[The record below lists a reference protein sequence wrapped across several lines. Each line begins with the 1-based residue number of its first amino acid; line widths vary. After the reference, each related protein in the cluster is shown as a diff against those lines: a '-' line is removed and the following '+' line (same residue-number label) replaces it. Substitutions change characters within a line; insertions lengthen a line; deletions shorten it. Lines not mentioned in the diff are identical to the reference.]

1 MSGEWGLSAEN
12 RVGEMGQW
20 VWLER
25 EGEDPSSGLQN
36 DLRRVRLEKPLG
48 NLRAIVVTQWKKNQ
62 ESDFAGGIQETLEAD
77 KRNSNRRFDKT
88 LHD

>member
-1 MSGEWGLSAEN
+1 MSGQWGLSAEN

-48 NLRAIVVTQWKKNQ
+48 DLRAIVVTQWKKTKNL
-62 ESDFAGGIQETLEAD
+62 ILLEVYRKPLKQTKGTVTGD
-77 KRNSNRRFDKT
+77 LTR